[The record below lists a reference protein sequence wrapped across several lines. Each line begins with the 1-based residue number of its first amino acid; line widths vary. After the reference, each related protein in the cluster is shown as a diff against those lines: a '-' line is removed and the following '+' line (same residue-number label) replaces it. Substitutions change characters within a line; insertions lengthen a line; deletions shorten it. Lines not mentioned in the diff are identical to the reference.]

1 MTLTTSNVSETT
13 EIECCPVCEGRGIIS
28 KDKLVSYHN
37 SDYDY
42 WNELCPECGGEGR
55 VVEYSLKSR
64 IIVKNEGYPEKST
77 YVITRRQEQL
87 NGRKTTDIY
96 KVKE

>member
-1 MTLTTSNVSETT
+1 
-13 EIECCPVCEGRGIIS
+13 
-28 KDKLVSYHN
+28 
-37 SDYDY
+37 
-42 WNELCPECGGEGR
+42 
-55 VVEYSLKSR
+55 VEYSLKSR